1 MKSFIQ
7 SSLVA
12 MALVMA
18 ALFFT
23 QKFTHVGLQMMG
35 VPVVYFLLN
44 VYLYR
49 RSSIAIVA
57 SPRKFVNSYMVAV
70 TIKLLFTIV
79 LVAALVLWQPEVKIA
94 SALLTFGVYLVNTIL
109 FSRALLRLR

>member
-1 MKSFIQ
+1 VKSFIQ

-12 MALVMA
+12 MALMMA

-23 QKFTHVGLQMMG
+23 RNFTHVGMHILG

-44 VYLYR
+44 IYLYR
-49 RSSIAIVA
+49 QSSKAIVA

-94 SALLTFGVYLVNTIL
+94 SALLTFGVYFVNTVL